1 MKRIAATVLTLS
13 TVLAA
18 ATPVVGWCR
27 SHGAG
32 PQQPQ
37 QAPVVAVTRAGM
49 SLDDAVQMVQAR
61 FNARVVRAET
71 RNEEGRRVHHLR
83 LMNAEGKVW
92 TVRVD
97 ADSGA
102 VQ

>member
-1 MKRIAATVLTLS
+1 
-13 TVLAA
+13 
-18 ATPVVGWCR
+18 
-27 SHGAG
+27 
-32 PQQPQ
+32 
-37 QAPVVAVTRAGM
+37 M

-71 RNEEGRRVHHLR
+71 RNEDGRRVHHLR

>member
-1 MKRIAATVLTLS
+1 M
-13 TVLAA
+13 LAA
-18 ATPVVGWCR
+18 ATPVVGWSR
-27 SHGAG
+27 PHDASA
-32 PQQPQ
+32 QPPEQ
-37 QAPVVAVTRAGM
+37 SLPVALTRAGM

-71 RNEEGRRVHHLR
+71 RNEDGRRVHHLR

-97 ADSGA
+97 AESGA
-102 VQ
+102 VD